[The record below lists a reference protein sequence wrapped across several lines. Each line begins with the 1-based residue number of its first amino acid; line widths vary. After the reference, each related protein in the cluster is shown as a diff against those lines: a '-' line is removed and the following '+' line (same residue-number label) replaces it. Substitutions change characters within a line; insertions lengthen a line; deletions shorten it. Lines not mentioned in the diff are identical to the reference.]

1 VDARWQVARPRS
13 RLVDSSAVRG
23 AATLLFCVLAT
34 GVSAQVSG
42 TASVVSDYRYRG
54 ITLSD
59 QKPAAQIGLSYD
71 GPLGWYAGAFA
82 STVRLAPPAGPGIQ
96 AMVFTGFASSLPSGI
111 SIEAGGDYSVFSGA
125 SGYNYG
131 ETYLGVARENLSA
144 RIYYSPRYYGQRAN
158 AWYGEINGAQP
169 LIDPVRLL
177 VHVGYL
183 SSHSTYPYGPQVEQ
197 HPLDWRI
204 GIGADIDLFHFEV
217 AWVGIRTANSIANV
231 GYLITG
237 STSPNT
243 VVLTLSR
250 QF

>member
-1 VDARWQVARPRS
+1 
-13 RLVDSSAVRG
+13 
-23 AATLLFCVLAT
+23 
-34 GVSAQVSG
+34 
-42 TASVVSDYRYRG
+42 
-54 ITLSD
+54 
-59 QKPAAQIGLSYD
+59 
-71 GPLGWYAGAFA
+71 
-82 STVRLAPPAGPGIQ
+82 
-96 AMVFTGFASSLPSGI
+96 
-111 SIEAGGDYSVFSGA
+111 VFSGA

-131 ETYLGVARENLSA
+131 EMYLGVARENLSA

-197 HPLDWRI
+197 HILDWRI
-204 GIGADIDLFHFEV
+204 GIGADVDLFHLEL